1 MKKDSILKILFFL
14 LIFVININFCYADDY
29 IGTITA
35 TGVYL
40 RKGAG
45 TNYSVIKTLSQG
57 NKYKLVSN
65 NIVPNQAGCNDGWY
79 VIYYEGLN
87 TGYVCSTYVSVNES
101 SVEEV
106 IHIDEDAYY
115 RPWTTPKLAIMGGA
129 KYITAAYINKG
140 QFTSYLKKFN
150 VNPASGRVYNHQY
163 MANLAAP
170 YSEAYSSFKS
180 YRDNGLLEL
189 PLEFTIPI
197 FENMPDNTKLPG
209 KEANTSCQNEV
220 VDEEFEEALNREEF
234 PESYKCKLRLVH
246 NTYANWTFKSLK
258 TGLDFNKSVTAEKS
272 VSSISGNEIY
282 YDKSS
287 GKYIQTEKGWYK
299 ANDETV
305 AYYLD
310 PRNFLNPERILMF
323 ENLGYSDN
331 YTESVVQSIINNTFM
346 EGYSL
351 IDNMLYSSIF
361 VEAGKSANIS
371 SVYLAS
377 LARQESGTKG
387 SRATTGDEFTYQGVS
402 YKNLFN
408 FFNIG
413 AYSSAESPILAGLVW
428 ASGGSSSVIVSNT
441 SSGVSNNENP
451 SDNEDN
457 MQDNTESETPLVEV
471 KKSILTEELVL
482 EKLELTKQNDCLTN
496 ISIGTKVIDIKNKMN
511 DVTIMVNG
519 LSDEDI
525 IKTGDVI
532 TITDNINTLSYTV
545 SIKGDVDGDG
555 KISSNDYVKI
565 KNYIME
571 ISGSELDVSRSV
583 AADIDNNGAIGSAD
597 YVKIKNIIMER

>member
-1 MKKDSILKILFFL
+1 MKKVSILKILLFL
-14 LIFVININFCYADDY
+14 LIFILNINFCYAEDY
-29 IGTITA
+29 VGTITA

-57 NKYKLVSN
+57 SKYKLVSN
-65 NIVPNQAGCNDGWY
+65 KIEENEAGCNEGWY
-79 VIYYEGLN
+79 KIYYEGTN
-87 TGYVCSTYVSVNES
+87 IGYVCSKYISIQES
-101 SVEEV
+101 SLEEV

-129 KYITAAYINKG
+129 KYITSAYINKG

-197 FENMPDNTKLPG
+197 FENMPDYTKLPG
-209 KEANTSCQNEV
+209 KDVDTSCQNEV

-234 PESYKCKLRLVH
+234 PESYKCKLRLIH

-287 GKYIQTEKGWYK
+287 GKVVQTEKGWYK

-305 AYYLD
+305 SYYLD
-310 PRNFLNPERILMF
+310 PRNFLIPERILMF

-387 SRATTGDEFTYQGVS
+387 SRATTGDEFTYLGVT

-428 ASGGSSSVIVSNT
+428 ASGGSNSVIVGNQSY
-441 SSGVSNNENP
+441 NENNDNSNDDNN
-451 SDNEDN
+451 SDT
-457 MQDNTESETPLVEV
+457 QGNTELETNEVEEV
-471 KKSILTEELVL
+471 KSNLTEELIL
-482 EKLELTKQNDCLTN
+482 EKLGLTKQNNCLTN
-496 ISIGTKVIDIKNKMN
+496 IGIGTKLIDIKNKMS
-511 DVTIMVNG
+511 DVTIIVNS
-519 LSDEDI
+519 LNDEDVL
-525 IKTGDVI
+525 KTGDVL
-532 TITDNINTLSYTV
+532 TITDNIKTLSYTI

-571 ISGSELDVSRSV
+571 ASGSELDVSKSV